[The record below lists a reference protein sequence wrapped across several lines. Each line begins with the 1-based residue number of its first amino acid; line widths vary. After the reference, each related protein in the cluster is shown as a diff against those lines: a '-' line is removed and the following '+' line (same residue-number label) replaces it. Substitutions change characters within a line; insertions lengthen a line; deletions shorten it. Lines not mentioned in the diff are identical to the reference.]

1 MIKLKKKVFMLSLA
15 VFIFLIGIEG
25 TGVSAK
31 ETGEIND
38 KKDGRILFIS
48 SYDYGWDTVQS
59 QIEGIK
65 EGIDVN
71 TTIDY
76 EFMDT
81 KRVDDETSRQMFY
94 EGLKYRMSCVEPYDV
109 IILGD
114 DAALRFAMEYREELF
129 ADIPLVFEGV
139 NDEKLALT
147 VSEDHLIT
155 GVLEKLSVE
164 KNIDFARTLMP
175 DAQKVV
181 AILDDTVTG
190 QAERERFFSYQ
201 EKYPDLEFGEIN
213 ASELSALKLKQRIG
227 QIGKNNILIY
237 IMMTEDADGKHY
249 SNKEAVKL
257 ITSAA
262 RAPVFRMVDGGIGE
276 GILGGNVVS
285 MHKSGEI
292 AAGIAMD
299 IINGKETGDI
309 GVVLESPNIY
319 CVDQQIMDKYE
330 LDMNRLPEGTE
341 IVNYKSSFW
350 KRNKEALLPSCILI
364 GALLIIILICVIDNV
379 RRRRLFKELDEVK
392 GIMESASQ
400 HDFLTGIPNRSKFM
414 EDLEMIIGERVP
426 CTIMMID
433 IDEFKKINDTYGHT
447 AVDEAL
453 KEVAARLKALQSQ
466 ILTPYRFAGDEFI
479 LIIKSMQ
486 NKIVEKTAYQC
497 RELFGKPF
505 VLAGEQRKVCGS
517 IGIASYPKDADN
529 LETLIECADKAMYK
543 VKKSGKNNFAFYE
556 PTINE
561 E

>member
-1 MIKLKKKVFMLSLA
+1 MIKRRKQVFVLSLA
-15 VFIFLIGIEG
+15 VFIFLIGIWG
-25 TGVSAK
+25 TGVTAK
-31 ETGEIND
+31 ETE
-38 KKDGRILFIS
+38 KRDGRILFIS

-65 EGIDVN
+65 DGMDAGA
-71 TTIDY
+71 TIDY

-81 KRVDDETSRQMFY
+81 KRVDDENTRQMFY

-114 DAALRFAMEYREELF
+114 DAALRFAIEYREELF
-129 ADIPLVFEGV
+129 AGIPLVFEGV
-139 NDEKLALT
+139 NDEKLALAAA
-147 VSEDHLIT
+147 EDPLIT

-164 KNIDFARTLMP
+164 KNIDFATTLMP
-175 DAQKVV
+175 NAKKVV

-201 EKYPDLEFGEIN
+201 ELYPDLEFSEIN
-213 ASELSALKLKQRIG
+213 ASELSFAKLRQRIG
-227 QIGKNNILIY
+227 QVGKNNILIY
-237 IMMTEDADGKHY
+237 VVMTEDADGKHY
-249 SNKEAVKL
+249 SNKEAVKV
-257 ITSAA
+257 ITDAA

-299 IINGKETGDI
+299 VINGKKTEEI
-309 GVVLESPNIY
+309 GVIADSPNIY
-319 CVDQQIMDKYE
+319 CVDQQMMEKFN
-330 LDMNRLPEGTE
+330 LDMDLIPEGAE
-341 IVNYKSSFW
+341 IVNYRPSFFE
-350 KRNKEALLPSCILI
+350 RNKELLFPVSILI
-364 GALLIIILICVIDNV
+364 AALLIIILICVIDNM
-379 RRRRLFKELDEVK
+379 RRRRLFRELDEVR

-400 HDFLTGIPNRSKFM
+400 HDFLTGIANRSKLM
-414 EDLEMIIGERVP
+414 EDLEKLIREQNP

-447 AVDEAL
+447 AGDEAL

-466 ILTPYRFAGDEFI
+466 ILTPYRFAGDEFM
-479 LIIKSMQ
+479 LIVKSKQ
-486 NKIVEKTAYQC
+486 SKIIEKTAYQC
-497 RELFGKPF
+497 RELFMKPF
-505 VLAGEQRKVCGS
+505 ILAGEPRKVCGS
-517 IGIASYPKDADN
+517 IGISSYPKDADS
-529 LETLIECADKAMYK
+529 LETVIECADLAMYK

-556 PTINE
+556 PAINE

>member
-1 MIKLKKKVFMLSLA
+1 MMKRNKRVFVLSLA
-15 VFIFLIGIEG
+15 VFIFLIGIWG
-25 TGVSAK
+25 TGVAAK
-31 ETGEIND
+31 ETEKTN
-38 KKDGRILFIS
+38 DGRILFIS
-48 SYDYGWDTVQS
+48 SYSYGWDTVQS

-65 EGIDVN
+65 DGIDDN
-71 TTIDY
+71 TTVDY

-81 KRVDDETSRQMFY
+81 KRVDDDTSRQMFY
-94 EGLKYRMSCVEPYDV
+94 EGLKYRMSKVEPYDV
-109 IILGD
+109 VILGD
-114 DAALRFAMEYREELF
+114 DAALRFAMENREELF

-147 VSEDHLIT
+147 VSEDPLIT

-164 KNIDFARTLMP
+164 KNIDFARALMP
-175 DAQKVV
+175 DAKKVV

-201 EKYPDLEFGEIN
+201 EKYPDLEFVEIN
-213 ASELSALKLKQRIG
+213 SSELTGSKLKQRIS
-227 QIGKNNILIY
+227 QVGKNNILIY
-237 IMMTEDADGKHY
+237 IVMTEDADGKHY
-249 SNKEAVKL
+249 SNKEAVKV

-262 RAPVFRMVDGGIGE
+262 RTPVFRMVDGGIGE

-285 MHKSGEI
+285 MYKSGEI

-299 IINGKETGDI
+299 IINGKETQKI
-309 GVVLESPNIY
+309 GVVVDSPNIY
-319 CVDQQIMDKYE
+319 CVDQQIMEKYE
-330 LDMNRLPEGTE
+330 LDMDLIPEETE
-341 IVNYKSSFW
+341 IVNYKPSFW
-350 KRNKEALLPSCILI
+350 KRNKEVLIPGSILIAALLV
-364 GALLIIILICVIDNV
+364 IILICLIDNL
-379 RRRRLFKELDEVK
+379 RRRRLFRELDEVK

-414 EDLEMIIGERVP
+414 VDLEKIIGEQIP

-447 AVDEAL
+447 AGDEAL
-453 KEVAARLKALQSQ
+453 KEVASRLKALQSQ

-479 LIIKSMQ
+479 LIIKSKQ